1 MRQAYRHLIS
11 IGVGVIVFF
20 ILIYSTALTPRN
32 IEHVALAVLFV
43 FLVVFT
49 QTFGVPLGGGTVSL
63 LPMTLVSAFLAMGA
77 IPAGWAAFMGAIL
90 TTVVRYQFSE
100 QLGFR
105 RNPVSVS
112 TVAVALANASIHTL
126 SILVGGYVYTLL
138 GKTVPLELVD
148 GSTVLALILLG
159 LVYLVVNLL
168 LAGFYIA
175 SRGKATLQAYIRS
188 LPNLLIFEAGPLVF
202 APLMA
207 LIYTK
212 LGWLWFVLF
221 SLAIVLASLIA
232 WNLALSSQRLER
244 RVQELDSLQAVG
256 QALSASLVL
265 DDILKAIYIQAIKLM
280 PVNNFYVALYYPEE
294 NEVQFPLAV
303 EDREFVVWKSRKAG
317 HGLTEHILQTA
328 EPLLIR
334 SGLPAKLKELGIK
347 QVGRPAASWLG
358 VPILSAE
365 EPLGVIA
372 VQSQDESAAFDE
384 SHQEILVTIA
394 AQAAVAIQNAR
405 LYERTDESLALR
417 VQELNSI
424 LRTTTEGIL
433 LLDLDWQI
441 LAANRALA
449 DFLSL
454 TQIEFAGGSLESV
467 RLDQEHSLLFLM
479 GYTSHSL
486 EAECRSIFSGEE
498 SERKKVVKVR
508 GLVERHL
515 ERTLTPVRDREN
527 ETSGWLLVFRDMT
540 EEIELAR
547 LREDMTHMLVHDL
560 RTPLT
565 SLKGSL
571 WLLTKNLEDV
581 QNEQVQ
587 EIMMMSE
594 RSVDRIVDMVNS
606 LLDIAKLEIGQMPL
620 HLEPVAVPFLLEE
633 VISRVKPLAEEAQ
646 IETKIQT
653 GGELMPILIDPDHF
667 RRVLTNLLDN
677 AIKFTPDHG
686 LVRLWARSDS
696 ENDHQ
701 SVLIGVSDTGPG
713 IPKDAQNNLFQKFQQ
728 VVSIEGRR
736 KGTGLGLAYCKLVVD
751 AHGGEIGVES
761 QEGKG
766 ATFLIRL
773 PIKAEKP

>member
-1 MRQAYRHLIS
+1 
-11 IGVGVIVFF
+11 
-20 ILIYSTALTPRN
+20 
-32 IEHVALAVLFV
+32 
-43 FLVVFT
+43 
-49 QTFGVPLGGGTVSL
+49 
-63 LPMTLVSAFLAMGA
+63 MGA
-77 IPAGWAAFMGAIL
+77 IPAGWAAFLGAIL

-100 QLGFR
+100 QLGVR

-112 TVAVALANASIHTL
+112 TVAVTLANASIHTL

-138 GKTVPLELVD
+138 GNTVPLKLVG

-168 LAGFYIA
+168 LAGLYIA
-175 SRGKATLQAYIRS
+175 SQSKATLQAYIRS
-188 LPNLLIFEAGPLVF
+188 LPNLLTYEAGPLVF

-207 LIYTK
+207 MIYTE
-212 LGWLWFVLF
+212 LGWAWFVLF
-221 SLAIVLASLIA
+221 SLSIILASLIA
-232 WNLALSSQRLER
+232 WNLAQTSQRLER

-265 DDILKAIYIQAIKLM
+265 DDILKAIYVQAIKLM

-303 EDREFVVWKSRKAG
+303 EDREFVAWKSRKAG
-317 HGLTEHILQTA
+317 YGLTEHILKTA

-334 SGLPAKLKELGIK
+334 SNVSAKMQELGIE

-372 VQSQDESAAFDE
+372 VQSQDEMAAFDE

-405 LYERTDESLALR
+405 LYEQTDESLALR

-424 LRTTTEGIL
+424 IRTTTEGVL
-433 LLDLDWQI
+433 LLDVDWQI

-449 DFLSL
+449 DFFGL
-454 TQIEFAGGSLESV
+454 TQIEFAGGNLESV
-467 RLDQEHSLLFLM
+467 RLDQEHSLLSLM
-479 GYTSHSL
+479 GYTNQSL
-486 EAECRSIFSGEE
+486 EAECQHILSSGER
-498 SERKKVVKVR
+498 ERKKIVKVH

-527 ETSGWLLVFRDMT
+527 EISGWLLVFRDMT

-571 WLLTKNLEDV
+571 WLLTKNLADV
-581 QNEQVQ
+581 QNEQVHD
-587 EIMMMSE
+587 MMAMSE

-620 HLEPVAVPFLLEE
+620 HLRPVAVPFLLEE
-633 VISRVKPLAEEAQ
+633 AISRVKPLAEEAQ
-646 IETKIQT
+646 ITTKIQT
-653 GGELMPILIDPDHF
+653 DGDLPPISIDPDHIK
-667 RRVLTNLLDN
+667 RVLTNLLDN

-686 LVRLWARSDS
+686 SVHLWARPDS
-696 ENDHQ
+696 ENGHQ
-701 SVLIGVSDTGPG
+701 NVLLGVTDTGPG
-713 IPKDAQNNLFQKFQQ
+713 IPKNAQKNLFQKFQQ

-751 AHGGEIGVES
+751 AHGGEIWVDS

-766 ATFLIRL
+766 ATFSIRI
-773 PIKAEKP
+773 PINTENHNHRSQQ